1 MRVMILEHDPWNAD
15 LLKQIVLS
23 IRPGVQV
30 DWFTQVQKAIEAWQR
45 APYQLVLTEWNLSD
59 ATGINLLK
67 NIRRDDRSTPVVIIT
82 GHSDRASVMSV
93 RPLGISAFI
102 TKPFHVPRVMEYLA
116 KLIPP
121 PDGATS
127 SPHLGE
133 DFIAHLAGRDAGEL
147 DLPLIGNVREQL
159 LSCLKGE
166 EQDLRELAESWRQD
180 PALCAK
186 LIAVANSSAYNNGG
200 RSCLSHIE
208 ALRKLGVQTCLN
220 LAMGMA
226 LRQFTEQA
234 TPLLQLKIHSQLD
247 EIERL
252 SDRTTSLSRQ
262 CRMDPAPLHTAALLH
277 RMGELCVLY
286 LAQIWENS
294 GHILDDDQVM
304 QAIAKFSGP
313 FAISLKAHWGLP
325 MPLRELIGAVYALPP
340 AQVRREQVLMRLA
353 AAELQG
359 EDLSTIERLK
369 RLAGLA

>member
-1 MRVMILEHDPWNAD
+1 MILENDPWIAD

-23 IRPGVQV
+23 IRPALQV
-30 DWFTQVQKAIEAWQR
+30 DWFTQVQKAIEAWQLS
-45 APYQLVLTEWNLSD
+45 PYQLVLTEWILSD

-67 NIRRDDRSTPVVIIT
+67 NIRNDDRSTPVVIIT

-93 RPLGISAFI
+93 RALGVSAFI
-102 TKPFHVPRVMEYLA
+102 TKPFQVPRVMECLTR
-116 KLIPP
+116 LIPLPDTAISNP
-121 PDGATS
+121 PLA
-127 SPHLGE
+127 E
-133 DFIAHLAGRDAGEL
+133 DFIVYLAGRDAGEL
-147 DLPLIGNVREQL
+147 DLPLIGNVRAQM

-166 EQDLRELAESWRQD
+166 KQDLRELAASWQQD

-200 RSCLSHIE
+200 KSCLSHIE

-234 TPLLQLKIHSQLD
+234 TPLLQLNIQRQLD

-252 SDRTTSLSRQ
+252 AQRTTALSRQ
-262 CRMDPAPLHTAALLH
+262 CRMDPAPLHTAAMLH
-277 RMGELCVLY
+277 RMGELCVLH

-304 QAIAKFSGP
+304 QAIARFSRP

-340 AQVRREQVLMRLA
+340 VQVRREQVVMRLA

-359 EDLSTIERLK
+359 EDLSSIERLQ

>member
-1 MRVMILEHDPWNAD
+1 MRVLILEQDSWSAD

-23 IRPGVQV
+23 IRSGVQV
-30 DWFTQVQKAIEAWQR
+30 DWFTQVQKAIEAWQC
-45 APYQLVLTEWNLSD
+45 APYQLVLTEWSLSD
-59 ATGINLLK
+59 ARGINLLK

-82 GHSDRASVMSV
+82 GHADRASVMAV
-93 RPLGISAFI
+93 RTLGVSAFI
-102 TKPFHVPRVMEYLA
+102 TKPFQVPRVMAYLA
-116 KLIPP
+116 KLMPQPEADI
-121 PDGATS
+121 S
-127 SPHLGE
+127 SPLLGE
-133 DFIAHLAGRDAGEL
+133 DFIAHLAGRDAADL
-147 DLPLIGNVREQL
+147 DLPLIGKVREQL

-166 EQDLRELAESWRQD
+166 EQDLRELAESWRHD
-180 PALCAK
+180 PAVCAK
-186 LIAVANSSAYNNGG
+186 WIAVANSSAYNNNG
-200 RSCLSHIE
+200 RSCLRHLE

-226 LRQFTEQA
+226 MRQFTEQA
-234 TPLLQLKIHSQLD
+234 TPLLQLSIHSQLD

-252 SDRTTSLSRQ
+252 SDRTTTLARQ
-262 CRMDPAPLHTAALLH
+262 CRLDPAPLHSAALLH

-286 LAQIWENS
+286 LAQTWENS
-294 GHILDDDQVM
+294 GHILGDDQVI
-304 QAIAKFSGP
+304 QAITKFSGP

-353 AAELQG
+353 AAELKG